1 MDRKG
6 KLIERGIRVET
17 YNMVFVGSYYSATPY
32 LDKTPDNVVYVVARD
47 KRATYSQ
54 DHKIS
59 FYLQS
64 FDVFDDNWYSHRSL
78 LETYSEEIFMEKY
91 PYEVIID

>member
-6 KLIERGIRVET
+6 KLTERGIRVET

-32 LDKTPDNVVYVVARD
+32 LDITPDNVVARD
-47 KRATYSQ
+47 KRGSYSQ
-54 DHKIS
+54 DYKIS